1 MRLFK
6 EDMRLF
12 KEDMWLFK
20 ENTTKNIDSLSHIFY
35 HVFNVKKMRID
46 MNNEL
51 QLYKPNELISV
62 ISSMELN
69 RTARHLFNYFLQYAQ
84 RKIKFENYQ
93 DDTFRVNISELN
105 ELADITQKNYKLI
118 DKALDNLMKAV
129 TLTNDNKHIIKL
141 VPVTFVNVD
150 ILKGE
155 YVFRLE
161 RLVIA
166 LLKQTDYFTK
176 LNLLEF
182 NPLKSKHSII
192 LFEHLKRYEKLQ
204 NIPEMSVDLLRE
216 ITDTTKKYKNFNDLQ
231 QKVLDVAVN
240 EINAYT
246 NYNVSYELIKARAKT
261 RPKVS
266 AVQFYFSKKVLEASK
281 VQEAAGLEPEEPLWV
296 QDAQNAQEEITVD
309 EAFGLFAEL
318 KRVFSDLT
326 KEQYNRATYRY
337 TYKTLDKFAENIAKY
352 TKTYTAKEFWQWL
365 ADRTERLDFYNERAM
380 PFEMIDVLQSFIAN
394 PQYKLQDQDGVQVR
408 ALVGAYGSLE
418 YKDYVP
424 KLAELYNMCFPKNT
438 YNPFEKMLER
448 MQ

>member
-1 MRLFK
+1 
-6 EDMRLF
+6 
-12 KEDMWLFK
+12 
-20 ENTTKNIDSLSHIFY
+20 
-35 HVFNVKKMRID
+35 

-51 QLYKPNELISV
+51 QLYKPNELFSV
-62 ISSMELN
+62 ISTMELN

-84 RKIKFENYQ
+84 KKIKFENYQ
-93 DDTFRVNISELN
+93 DDTFRVNINALN
-105 ELADITQKNYKLI
+105 ELAEIDQKNYKLI

-129 TLTNDNKHIIKL
+129 TLTNDNKHIEKL
-141 VPVTFVNVD
+141 VPVTYVKVD

-161 RLVIA
+161 RLVIQ
-166 LLKQTDYFTK
+166 LLRQTDYFTK

-281 VQEAAGLEPEEPLWV
+281 VQEAAGLEPEAPLWV
-296 QDAQNAQEEITVD
+296 QEPQQEELTVD
-309 EAFGLFAEL
+309 EAFGLFAEF

-326 KEQYNRATYRY
+326 KEQYNLATYKY
-337 TYKTLDKFAENIAKY
+337 TYKTLNKFAENVAKY
-352 TKTYTAKEFWQWL
+352 TKTYTSKEFDQWL
-365 ADRTERLDFYNERAM
+365 ADRTANFDFYNERAM
-380 PFEMIDVLQSFIAN
+380 QFEMLDVLNSFIAN
-394 PQYKLQDQDGVQVR
+394 NQFKLQDQDVAQVR
-408 ALVGAYGSLE
+408 ALVGAYGTIE

-424 KLAELYNMCFPKNT
+424 QLAELYNMCFPKNT

>member
-1 MRLFK
+1 M
-6 EDMRLF
+6 D
-12 KEDMWLFK
+12 
-20 ENTTKNIDSLSHIFY
+20 NG
-35 HVFNVKKMRID
+35 
-46 MNNEL
+46 L

-105 ELADITQKNYKLI
+105 ELADITQKDYKLI

-155 YVFRLE
+155 YVFTLQ
-161 RLVIA
+161 RLVIQ

-192 LFEHLKRYEKLQ
+192 LFEHLKRYEKLK
-204 NIPEMSVDLLRE
+204 NIPEMSVDLLRQ
-216 ITDTTKKYKNFNDLQ
+216 ITDTQKKYPNFKHLQ
-231 QKVLDVAVN
+231 QYVLDVAVS
-240 EINAYT
+240 EINEFT
-246 NYNVSYELIKARAKT
+246 NYNVSYQVIKTRAKT

-266 AVQFYFSKKVLEASK
+266 AVQFYFSKKLLEAPK
-281 VQEAAGLEPEEPLWV
+281 VQEAAVAILEPEEPLVV
-296 QDAQNAQEEITVD
+296 QEAQEPQEELTVD

-318 KRVFSDLT
+318 KRVFTDLSR
-326 KEQYNRATYRY
+326 EQYNLATYKY
-337 TYKTLDKFAENIAKY
+337 TYKTLNKFAENVAKY
-352 TKTYTAKEFWQWL
+352 TKTYTTKEFWQWL

-394 PQYKLQDQDGVQVR
+394 TQYKLQDQDGAQVR
-408 ALVGAYGSLE
+408 ALVGAYGSFE

-424 KLAELYNMCFPKNT
+424 QLAELYNMCFPTNT

>member
-1 MRLFK
+1 M
-6 EDMRLF
+6 D
-12 KEDMWLFK
+12 
-20 ENTTKNIDSLSHIFY
+20 NG
-35 HVFNVKKMRID
+35 
-46 MNNEL
+46 L
-51 QLYKPNELISV
+51 QLYKPNELVSV

-93 DDTFRVNISELN
+93 DDTFRVNINELN
-105 ELADITQKNYKLI
+105 ELAEIDQKNYKLI

-155 YVFRLE
+155 YVFTLQ
-161 RLVIA
+161 RLVIQ

-192 LFEHLKRYEKLQ
+192 LFEHLKRYEKLK

-216 ITDTTKKYKNFNDLQ
+216 ITDTQKKYPNFKHLQ

-240 EINAYT
+240 EINEFT

-266 AVQFYFSKKVLEASK
+266 AIQFYFSKKVEAYPTQK
-281 VQEAAGLEPEEPLWV
+281 QEVQEAAVAVLEPEEPLWV
-296 QDAQNAQEEITVD
+296 QEPQELQQEELTVD

-318 KRVFSDLT
+318 KRVFTDLSR
-326 KEQYNRATYRY
+326 EQYNLATYKY
-337 TYKTLDKFAENIAKY
+337 TYKTLNKFAENIAKY
-352 TKTYTAKEFWQWL
+352 TKTYTSKEFWQWL

-394 PQYKLQDQDGVQVR
+394 QQYKLQDQDGVQVR
-408 ALVGAYGSLE
+408 ALVGAYGTLE
-418 YKDYVP
+418 YREYVP
-424 KLAELYNMCFPKNT
+424 RLAELYNMCFPQNT
-438 YNPFEKMLER
+438 YNPFQKMLER

>member
-1 MRLFK
+1 M
-6 EDMRLF
+6 D
-12 KEDMWLFK
+12 
-20 ENTTKNIDSLSHIFY
+20 NG
-35 HVFNVKKMRID
+35 
-46 MNNEL
+46 L

-105 ELADITQKNYKLI
+105 ELADITQKDYKLI

-155 YVFRLE
+155 YVFTLQ
-161 RLVIA
+161 RLVIQ

-192 LFEHLKRYEKLQ
+192 LFEHLKRYEKLK
-204 NIPEMSVDLLRE
+204 NIPEMSVDLLRQ
-216 ITDTTKKYKNFNDLQ
+216 ITDTQKKYPNFKHLQ
-231 QKVLDVAVN
+231 QYVLDVAVS
-240 EINAYT
+240 EINEFT
-246 NYNVSYELIKARAKT
+246 NYNVSYQVIKTRAKT

-266 AVQFYFSKKVLEASK
+266 AVQFYFSKKLLEAPK
-281 VQEAAGLEPEEPLWV
+281 VQEAAVAILEPEEPLVV
-296 QDAQNAQEEITVD
+296 QEAQEHQEELTVD

-318 KRVFSDLT
+318 KRVFTDLSR
-326 KEQYNRATYRY
+326 EQYNLATYKY
-337 TYKTLDKFAENIAKY
+337 TYKTLNKFAENVAKY
-352 TKTYTAKEFWQWL
+352 TKTYTTKEFWQWL

-394 PQYKLQDQDGVQVR
+394 TQYKLQDQDGAQVR
-408 ALVGAYGSLE
+408 ALVGAYGSFE

-424 KLAELYNMCFPKNT
+424 QLAELYNMCFPTNT
-438 YNPFEKMLER
+438 YNPFQKMLER

>member
-1 MRLFK
+1 
-6 EDMRLF
+6 
-12 KEDMWLFK
+12 
-20 ENTTKNIDSLSHIFY
+20 
-35 HVFNVKKMRID
+35 

-62 ISSMELN
+62 ISTMELN
-69 RTARHLFNYFLQYAQ
+69 RTARHLFNYFLQHAQ

-93 DDTFRVNISELN
+93 DDTFRVNINELN
-105 ELADITQKNYKLI
+105 ELAEIDQKNYKLI
-118 DKALDNLMKAV
+118 DKALDHLMKAV
-129 TLTNDNKHIIKL
+129 TLTNDNKRIEKL
-141 VPVTFVNVD
+141 VPVTYVKVD
-150 ILKGE
+150 ILTGE
-155 YVFRLE
+155 YVFTLQ
-161 RLVIA
+161 RLVLQ

-192 LFEHLKRYEKLQ
+192 LFEHLKRYEKLK

-216 ITDTTKKYKNFNDLQ
+216 ITDTTKKYPNFNNLQ

-266 AVQFYFSKKVLEASK
+266 AIQFYFSKKAEAPTPTVEK
-281 VQEAAGLEPEEPLWV
+281 VQEAAVLEPEEPLWV
-296 QDAQNAQEEITVD
+296 QQDAQYEQEMTVD
-309 EAFGLFAEL
+309 EAFGLFADF
-318 KRVFSDLT
+318 KRVFTDLT
-326 KEQYNRATYRY
+326 KEQYNLATYKY
-337 TYKTLDKFAENIAKY
+337 TYRTLEKFAENIAKY
-352 TKTYTAKEFWQWL
+352 AKTYTTKEFWQWL
-365 ADRTERLDFYNERAM
+365 ADRTANFDFYNERAM

-394 PQYKLQDQDGVQVR
+394 TQYKLQDQDGAQVR
-408 ALVGAYGSLE
+408 ALVGAYGTIE

-424 KLAELYNMCFPKNT
+424 QLAELYNMCFPKNT
-438 YNPFEKMLER
+438 YNPFQKMLER

>member
-1 MRLFK
+1 M
-6 EDMRLF
+6 D
-12 KEDMWLFK
+12 
-20 ENTTKNIDSLSHIFY
+20 NG
-35 HVFNVKKMRID
+35 
-46 MNNEL
+46 L
-51 QLYKPNELISV
+51 QLYKPNELVSV

-93 DDTFRVNISELN
+93 DDTFRVNINELN
-105 ELADITQKNYKLI
+105 ELADITQKNHKLL

-150 ILKGE
+150 ISTGE
-155 YVFRLE
+155 YVFTLQ
-161 RLVIA
+161 RLVIQ

-192 LFEHLKRYEKLQ
+192 LFEHLKRYEKLKQ
-204 NIPEMSVDLLRE
+204 IPVLAVEELRE

-231 QKVLDVAVN
+231 QYVLNVAVN
-240 EINAYT
+240 EINEFT

-266 AVQFYFSKKVLEASK
+266 AVQFFFEKKVLENSPTVE
-281 VQEAAGLEPEEPLWV
+281 VQAAACLDPV
-296 QDAQNAQEEITVD
+296 QNAQERQQEELTVD
-309 EAFGLFAEL
+309 EAFGLYAEF

-326 KEQYNRATYRY
+326 KEQYNLATYKY
-337 TYKTLDKFAENIAKY
+337 TYKTLNKFAENIAKY
-352 TKTYTAKEFWQWL
+352 TKTYTSNEFEQWL
-365 ADRTERLDFYNERAM
+365 ADRTKNLEFYQERAM
-380 PFEMIDVLQSFIAN
+380 QFKMIDVLNSFIAN
-394 PQYKLQDQDGVQVR
+394 QQFKLQDQDVAQVR
-408 ALVGAYGSLE
+408 ALVGAYGTVE
-418 YKDYVP
+418 YKDFVP
-424 KLAELYNMCFPKNT
+424 QLADLYNMCFPKNT
-438 YNPFEKMLER
+438 YNPFQKMLER

>member
-1 MRLFK
+1 M
-6 EDMRLF
+6 D
-12 KEDMWLFK
+12 
-20 ENTTKNIDSLSHIFY
+20 NG
-35 HVFNVKKMRID
+35 
-46 MNNEL
+46 L

-105 ELADITQKNYKLI
+105 ELADITQKDYKLI

-155 YVFRLE
+155 YVFTLQ
-161 RLVIA
+161 RLVIQ

-192 LFEHLKRYEKLQ
+192 LFEHLKRYEKLK
-204 NIPEMSVDLLRE
+204 NIPEMSVDLLRQ
-216 ITDTTKKYKNFNDLQ
+216 ITDTQKKYPNFKHLQ
-231 QKVLDVAVN
+231 QYVLDVAVS
-240 EINAYT
+240 EINEFT
-246 NYNVSYELIKARAKT
+246 NYNVSYQVIKTRAKT

-266 AVQFYFSKKVLEASK
+266 AVQFYFSKKLLEAPK
-281 VQEAAGLEPEEPLWV
+281 VQEAAVAILEPEEPLVV
-296 QDAQNAQEEITVD
+296 QEAQEPQEELTVD

-318 KRVFSDLT
+318 KRVFTDLSR
-326 KEQYNRATYRY
+326 EQYNMATYKY
-337 TYKTLDKFAENIAKY
+337 TYKTLNKFAENVAKY
-352 TKTYTAKEFWQWL
+352 TKTYTTKEFWQWL

-394 PQYKLQDQDGVQVR
+394 TQYKLQDQDGAQVR
-408 ALVGAYGSLE
+408 ALVGAYGSFE

-424 KLAELYNMCFPKNT
+424 QLAELYNMCFPTNT
-438 YNPFEKMLER
+438 YNPFQKMLER

>member
-1 MRLFK
+1 M
-6 EDMRLF
+6 D
-12 KEDMWLFK
+12 
-20 ENTTKNIDSLSHIFY
+20 NG
-35 HVFNVKKMRID
+35 
-46 MNNEL
+46 L
-51 QLYKPNELISV
+51 QLYKPNELVSV

-93 DDTFRVNISELN
+93 DDTFRVNINELN
-105 ELADITQKNYKLI
+105 ELAEIDQKNYKLI

-150 ILKGE
+150 ISTGE

-192 LFEHLKRYEKLQ
+192 LFEHLKRYEKLK
-204 NIPEMSVDLLRE
+204 NIPEMSVDLLRQ
-216 ITDTTKKYKNFNDLQ
+216 ITDTQKKYPNFKHLQ
-231 QKVLDVAVN
+231 QYVLDVAVN
-240 EINAYT
+240 EINEFT
-246 NYNVSYELIKARAKT
+246 NYNVSYQVIKTRAKT

-266 AVQFYFSKKVLEASK
+266 AIQFKFEKKVLEAYPTQK
-281 VQEAAGLEPEEPLWV
+281 QEVQEAAVAVLEPEEPLWV
-296 QDAQNAQEEITVD
+296 QEPQELQQEELTVD
-309 EAFGLFAEL
+309 EAFGLFADF
-318 KRVFSDLT
+318 KRVFTDLSR
-326 KEQYNRATYRY
+326 EQYNLATYKY
-337 TYKTLDKFAENIAKY
+337 TYKTLNKFAENIAKY
-352 TKTYTAKEFWQWL
+352 TKTYTSNEFEQWL
-365 ADRTERLDFYNERAM
+365 ADRTERLDFYQERAM

-394 PQYKLQDQDGVQVR
+394 QQFKLQDQDGVQVR
-408 ALVGAYGSLE
+408 ALVGAYGTME

-424 KLAELYNMCFPKNT
+424 KLADLYNMCFPKNT